1 MLTFRTAHQNT
12 TIFMVFRRKVLMNLQ
27 AHRAGHMQKVISSF
41 WRWKS
46 TSLTILRKQHEIVLT
61 SDNQYTQNINCRH
74 WIKYSILHHKM
85 TPHLDV
91 IQIKTNWPPFIHTH
105 VLRFD
110 KFHPMERKKFN
121 RKKVVLSLYVVDSGQ
136 RLMTFYKH
144 SNQCKHYYG
153 DGDDVISWKT
163 RRESIQQLQL
173 FATVR
178 FKWRKHP

>member
-105 VLRFD
+105 VLVST
-110 KFHPMERKKFN
+110 EKKLFC
-121 RKKVVLSLYVVDSGQ
+121 LCTSSTAGSGWWHFTSIPTNVNII
-136 RLMTFYKH
+136 MAMVMMSSHEKPEE
-144 SNQCKHYYG
+144 NQYNNYNCL
-153 DGDDVISWKT
+153 
-163 RRESIQQLQL
+163 LQCGL
-173 FATVR
+173 NGENIHNFP
-178 FKWRKHP
+178 F